1 MPVNFICCSNLGGYL
16 KYDLNFFLGLEM
28 QVWEALK
35 TGDKNINSNLLSDDF
50 LGVDETGLS
59 SKSDHLEL
67 LRSGPII
74 LCYKIGSS
82 QLIQL
87 GPETVGLTYSATAKF
102 LKNDD
107 QDTETLLFITSI
119 WARRLNKWVNIF
131 SQDTKG
137 SAHY

>member
-1 MPVNFICCSNLGGYL
+1 MPIHFICCSNLGGHL

-35 TGDKNINSNLLSDDF
+35 TGDKNTNSNLLSDDF
-50 LGVDETGLS
+50 LGVYETGLS

-87 GPETVGLTYSATAKF
+87 GPQIASLTYSATATF
-102 LKNDD
+102 IKNEE
-107 QDTETLLFITSI
+107 QDTRVLLYITSI
-119 WARRLNKWVNIF
+119 WACRLNKWVNIF

-137 SAHY
+137 NIHY